1 MNRPNNIRLP
11 RRVFVLSAKV
21 LVATV
26 MLANLPLA
34 AGPVWAE
41 SCQDEIIR
49 YESALDDLSR
59 RNALAHQSLRAQ
71 MHRQPTMRS
80 VAEAALQAKLDE
92 QHGRAALERARLA
105 EAEEDSESCLA
116 ALSSA
121 RRHPHDVQLIR
132 EPSTQR

>member
-1 MNRPNNIRLP
+1 MSVPKNIRLP
-11 RRVFVLSAKV
+11 RRVLVFSAKT

-26 MLANLPLA
+26 MLANLPLT
-34 AGPVWAE
+34 AGSVWAV
-41 SCQDEIIR
+41 SCQDEINR
-49 YESALDDLSR
+49 YENALDDLSR

-71 MHRQPTMRS
+71 MHRQPTMKS
-80 VAEAALQAKLDE
+80 VAEADLLATIDE

-105 EAEEDSESCLA
+105 EAEGDSEGCLA

-121 RRHPHDVQLIR
+121 RRHPHEKQLMR